1 MLPLGGSPQA
11 WLLAG
16 LGLAGLGLY
25 LWLNGQPGVP
35 IPSAATAPGAATTE
49 SVPGGRQTPE
59 YARLQE
65 LANRDRAE
73 RARPSGGSAMPSPG
87 TLDTVASS
95 GVSPP
100 VAAAPAPGTPP
111 APAPA
116 TPAPAT
122 PALAKPD
129 EALLRAMEVQV
140 KELIAYR
147 DRRFAPTPTSL
158 VAFVDSKGQRAT
170 QEAVQ
175 AAQTRA
181 AAEAAADRS
190 PPSGALRPGD
200 LLHAVLQTAI
210 DSDEPGPVRARVV
223 GERFQGGI
231 LLGALEKLAAPVGS
245 RPERVLVR
253 FRWLTLPAGATYAL
267 EAYAV
272 DPATGRTA
280 LATEVD
286 HHYGS
291 RWGALIAASF
301 LEGYGEAVAS
311 RRRIVTVGPFGN
323 VVSAPGAGIDDD
335 QIAREALG
343 TVGARLGDAVGQH
356 FNRPNTIRV
365 DSGTGIGVL
374 VVSAAAPA
382 GHSAAPPLEAPF
394 DAGRPLP
401 ARSRPAPAESL
412 QFRSGG
418 AAMPATP
425 TPAAR
430 PPEPAP

>member
-16 LGLAGLGLY
+16 LGLAGFGLY
-25 LWLNGQPGVP
+25 LWLNWQPGVP

-65 LANRDRAE
+65 LANRDRAA
-73 RARPSGGSAMPSPG
+73 RARPSGGSAMPSPA
-87 TLDTVASS
+87 TLDPVAPT
-95 GVSPP
+95 GAIPP
-100 VAAAPAPGTPP
+100 VTAAPAPPAPGAGITP

-116 TPAPAT
+116 APAS
-122 PALAKPD
+122 AKPD
-129 EALLRAMEVQV
+129 EALLRAMEAQV

-147 DRRFAPTPTSL
+147 DRRFAPSPTHL
-158 VAFVDSKGQRAT
+158 VAFVDSKGQRA
-170 QEAVQ
+170 AQ
-175 AAQTRA
+175 AAEQAVRA
-181 AAEAAADRS
+181 RAMVEAASDRS

-210 DSDEPGPVRARVV
+210 NSDEPGPVRARVV
-223 GERFQGGI
+223 GERFRDAI

-253 FRWLTLPAGATYAL
+253 FRWLTPPAGITYAL

-272 DPATGRTA
+272 DPTTGRTA
-280 LATEVD
+280 LATDVD

-311 RRRIVTVGPFGN
+311 RHRVVTVGPFGN
-323 VVSAPGAGIDDD
+323 VVSVPGDGIDNG

-356 FNRPNTIRV
+356 FNRPNTIQV
-365 DSGTGIGVL
+365 ASGTGIGVL
-374 VVSAAAPA
+374 VVSAATAT
-382 GHSAAPPLEAPF
+382 GESAVPPLEAPF
-394 DAGRPLP
+394 DADRSLP
-401 ARSRPAPAESL
+401 ARPRPSTSGTLE
-412 QFRSGG
+412 FRSGG
-418 AAMPATP
+418 SRMPATP
-425 TPAAR
+425 VPTAPPSESTP
-430 PPEPAP
+430 

>member
-1 MLPLGGSPQA
+1 MLPLGGSPHA
-11 WLLAG
+11 WLLGG

-25 LWLNGQPGVP
+25 LWLNWTPGVP

-73 RARPSGGSAMPSPG
+73 RARASGGSAMPSPA
-87 TLDTVASS
+87 TLDAVASP
-95 GVSPP
+95 GASPP
-100 VAAAPAPGTPP
+100 TTPAPAPATPP

-122 PALAKPD
+122 PAPAKPD
-129 EALLRAMEVQV
+129 EALLRAMEAQV

-147 DRRFAPTPTSL
+147 DRRFAPPPTSL
-158 VAFVDSKGQRAT
+158 VTFVDSKGQRA
-170 QEAVQ
+170 AQ
-175 AAQTRA
+175 AAEQAARA
-181 AAEAAADRS
+181 RAEADAAFDRS
-190 PPSGALRPGD
+190 RPSNALRPGD

-223 GERFQGGI
+223 GERFEGGI

-301 LEGYGEAVAS
+301 LEGYGEAVANQH
-311 RRRIVTVGPFGN
+311 RIVTVGPLGN
-323 VVSAPGAGIDDD
+323 VVSVPGDGIDDG

-365 DSGTGIGVL
+365 ASGTGIGVL
-374 VVSAAAPA
+374 VVSAAAPTGEPA
-382 GHSAAPPLEAPF
+382 TLPLAAPFAADRAEWA
-394 DAGRPLP
+394 RP
-401 ARSRPAPAESL
+401 R
-412 QFRSGG
+412 
-418 AAMPATP
+418 
-425 TPAAR
+425 PAAR
-430 PPEPAP
+430 PTPAIRAGESKTPATAPPVEPAP